1 MPITG
6 SSFQGRR
13 KIEIQTN
20 SSSMTDLV
28 FLLLIFFIVLS
39 LYANTQQMQV
49 DLPSTKES
57 QSVQVNQPKVTISI
71 DKTSQYFINKRKIDT
86 QQLEIEL
93 LKLLKSGNIE
103 QQVVLVV
110 DKTVPTQETIHALS
124 VVKKHK
130 WKVALSTQQK

>member
-1 MPITG
+1 MA
-6 SSFQGRR
+6 FERRR
-13 KIEIQTN
+13 KIELQTN

-57 QSVQVNQPKVTISI
+57 QSVKANQPQVTISI
-71 DKTSQYFINKRKIDT
+71 DKDSRFFINKRLIISEE
-86 QQLEIEL
+86 LEPEL
-93 LKLLKSGNIE
+93 LKLLRTGDAD

-110 DKTVPTQETIHALS
+110 DKTVPTQQTVYALS